1 MSDEAQE
8 CLEEKV
14 KSRYYSVSQLVVVVV
29 WVHTLDHDFKKLQE
43 LHTHTHIDQPHPQ
56 ELDETDKQRT
66 K

>member
-14 KSRYYSVSQLVVVVV
+14 KSRYYSVSQLVVAVV

-43 LHTHTHIDQPHPQ
+43 LHTDQPHPQ